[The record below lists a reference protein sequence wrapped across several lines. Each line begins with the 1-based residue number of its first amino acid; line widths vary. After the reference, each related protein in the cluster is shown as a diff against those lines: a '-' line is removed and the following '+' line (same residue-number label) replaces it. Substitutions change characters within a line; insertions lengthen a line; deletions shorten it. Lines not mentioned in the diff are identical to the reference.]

1 MLRLRAKRSAASW
14 KRLDSTPEATRPD
27 RLQQLHI
34 LFGFTVTVVI
44 WIVPPELFGYTAT
57 VIDRISPASMKNANH
72 ATIVNFLARNGVID
86 AKQVR
91 EITGDLISTNL
102 YMSD

>member
-1 MLRLRAKRSAASW
+1 MVRLRAKKIGSLLEKTRQYAQGNEAGAFTTTTHSVRLHSDSRDLDCAAG
-14 KRLDSTPEATRPD
+14 A
-27 RLQQLHI
+27 
-34 LFGFTVTVVI
+34 
-44 WIVPPELFGYTAT
+44 FGYTAT

-72 ATIVNFLARNGVID
+72 ATIVNFLASNGVID

>member
-1 MLRLRAKRSAASW
+1 LDCAAGAFW
-14 KRLDSTPEATRPD
+14 IHGNRD
-27 RLQQLHI
+27 RLI
-34 LFGFTVTVVI
+34 F
-44 WIVPPELFGYTAT
+44 
-57 VIDRISPASMKNANH
+57 PANMKNANH
-72 ATIVNFLARNGVID
+72 ATIVNFLASNGVID

>member
-1 MLRLRAKRSAASW
+1 MVRLRAKRSAASW

-72 ATIVNFLARNGVID
+72 ATIVNFLATQNRSEKLLAI
-86 AKQVR
+86 
-91 EITGDLISTNL
+91 
-102 YMSD
+102 